1 MINKIKTFLSGT
13 SAITEPSGK
22 HPVSAPTGYFSPV
35 KAEELTISALRQEAL
50 QKIRENNA
58 LSGEV
63 YQRLYLAPVHHLLE
77 RAQNVPAAPDGRW
90 AYTGGFGDLS
100 LRFTAYAVRLARGY
114 MFPPGAKPE
123 EQAAQGIIWQAVIF
137 WAALC
142 YHLPLLAS
150 IEGETASGF
159 NWQPGISVPDTPY
172 RFRFRSSPPNA
183 HDASALAALAAG
195 QLMPAEAINWLSG
208 NSGALLS
215 LACAFRNG
223 SPDMPLIRTLPRPGC
238 REG

>member
-90 AYTGGFGDLS
+90 AYPGGFGDLS

-114 MFPPGAKPE
+114 MFPP
-123 EQAAQGIIWQAVIF
+123 
-137 WAALC
+137 
-142 YHLPLLAS
+142 
-150 IEGETASGF
+150 
-159 NWQPGISVPDTPY
+159 
-172 RFRFRSSPPNA
+172 
-183 HDASALAALAAG
+183 
-195 QLMPAEAINWLSG
+195 
-208 NSGALLS
+208 
-215 LACAFRNG
+215 
-223 SPDMPLIRTLPRPGC
+223 
-238 REG
+238 